1 MFWFS
6 PSNLYYNSSTRF
18 RKLERPF
25 FLHLDDFLC
34 CVCYL
39 YMEYFDT
46 DTHTHTHTHRHTE
59 FLQWELYLGVM
70 GVYVL
75 NQTFSLPGPL
85 HICAIVPC

>member
-1 MFWFS
+1 
-6 PSNLYYNSSTRF
+6 
-18 RKLERPF
+18 
-25 FLHLDDFLC
+25 
-34 CVCYL
+34 
-39 YMEYFDT
+39 MEYFDT

>member
-1 MFWFS
+1 MIFCAVSAISKW
-6 PSNLYYNSSTRF
+6 NILTQ
-18 RKLERPF
+18 
-25 FLHLDDFLC
+25 
-34 CVCYL
+34 
-39 YMEYFDT
+39 
-46 DTHTHTHTHRHTE
+46 THTHTHTQRHTE